1 MIFKELYV
9 QVLCAIAI
17 GGYFQPD
24 VAQQMKP
31 LGDLFV
37 KLIKMMIAP
46 IIFATVVLGVAKM
59 GSMTEVG
66 RVRFKALLY
75 FETVTSVALVLGLVV
90 VKLWKPGAGLN
101 IDPAT
106 LDAKSIASFTSGAQ
120 HLSTIDFLLNIVPD
134 SQVLCLCRASRGIDR
149 GPSRLGGCHQ
159 TASRRAQCCRAT
171 G

>member
-1 MIFKELYV
+1 MIFKKLHV

-17 GGYFQPD
+17 GAALGYLQPD

-46 IIFATVVLGVAKM
+46 IIFATVVVGLAKM

-66 RVRFKALLY
+66 RVGFKALLY
-75 FETVTSVALVLGLVV
+75 FETATSVALVLGLVV
-90 VKLWKPGAGLN
+90 VNLWKPGAGLN

-106 LDAKSIASFTSGAQ
+106 LDAKSIAPSVILGIRNEQCA
-120 HLSTIDFLLNIVPD
+120 LVP
-134 SQVLCLCRASRGIDR
+134 SESARWAHASR
-149 GPSRLGGCHQ
+149 Q
-159 TASRRAQCCRAT
+159 AWFA
-171 G
+171 